1 VQKLTLAV
9 WGRHTRHLSTYLPAH
24 LVIGLLALKKSI
36 VGVLLMIPLIVV
48 TALFNTYMHQQH
60 FRTAE
65 FLPAQIGTMAD
76 RKSGP
81 DMDLSFLRDAF
92 VQPELQVKEAFPE
105 VYVEPASLK
114 EKQEI

>member
-1 VQKLTLAV
+1 MTN
-9 WGRHTRHLSTYLPAH
+9 
-24 LVIGLLALKKSI
+24 LVIGLLALKKSV
-36 VGVLLMIPLIVV
+36 VGVPLMIPLIVV

-65 FLPAQIGTMAD
+65 FLPAQIGTLAD
-76 RKSGP
+76 RKNGP